1 MEYSVQELAKLSGV
15 TPRALRWY
23 DRIGLLKPA
32 RTAESGYRYY
42 GPDEVDRLQEIL
54 FCREL
59 GMELKEIGAYLD
71 RPDYDR
77 TEALRAHL
85 SALRQEQARLE
96 SVIRCVEDTI
106 EAKELGKTM
115 KDKQKFEAFKRQLVE
130 ENETRYGKEARQKYG
145 DKAVDQANAAVMGR
159 TPEEQREWSELD
171 REILRRLADAV
182 GAGVSPEG
190 EEGKAIAAL
199 HRRWLTISM
208 GSYDAARHRGIAE
221 LYVQDERFTAYYDK
235 AVPGCARFLRDA
247 VRAHIG

>member
-15 TPRALRWY
+15 TPRTLRWY

-59 GMELKEIGAYLD
+59 GMELKKIGAYLD

-77 TEALRAHL
+77 TEALRSHL
-85 SALRQEQARLE
+85 SALRQKKARLE
-96 SVIRCVEDTI
+96 AVIRCVEETI
-106 EAKELGKTM
+106 EAKEKGKTM

-130 ENETRYGKEARQKYG
+130 ENENRYGREARQKYG
-145 DKAVDQANAAVMGR
+145 DKAVDEANAAVMGR
-159 TPEEQREWSELD
+159 TPEEQREWTELD
-171 REILRRLADAV
+171 REILRRLANAV

-190 EEGKAIAAL
+190 EEGRAIAAL
-199 HRRWLTISM
+199 HRRWLTVSM

-221 LYVQDERFTAYYDK
+221 FYVQDERFTAYYDK
-235 AVPGCARFLRDA
+235 AAPGCARFLRDA
-247 VRAHIG
+247 VQAHVK